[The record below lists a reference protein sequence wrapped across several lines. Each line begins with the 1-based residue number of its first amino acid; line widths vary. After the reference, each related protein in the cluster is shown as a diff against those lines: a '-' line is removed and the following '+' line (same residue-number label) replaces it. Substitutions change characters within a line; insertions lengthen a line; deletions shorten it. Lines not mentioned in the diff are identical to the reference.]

1 MNRSTSR
8 KTVRDTARSILA
20 FLMVGTLSAIGSASG
35 NDAQPASA
43 QADRVV
49 VAAIDGPITPISASF
64 VIRVLEI
71 AEDRGNALFVL
82 EIDTPGGLEESMRDI
97 VKAFLGSKVPVAVLV
112 GPPGGRAASAGAII
126 TMAAHVAAM
135 APGTNIGAAH
145 PVAIGG
151 GEIDG
156 TMREKIENDFLAHVR
171 ALADERGRNAEWA
184 EKAVL
189 ESVSATAEEALEL
202 GVIDFVVRDLGALM
216 DEVDGLTVVV
226 DGDEPVLLKTAGAPV
241 ERIEMSR
248 KEGFL
253 FVLSNPTLAYLL
265 GILGAYGI
273 LFELWN
279 PGTLFPGIVGGICI
293 LLAVVGFQVVPITW
307 AGVGLAMLF
316 FMLEVKVTSYGA
328 LTVAGILCMVLGSIV
343 LIDEPSLAIPVVSVV
358 LPVVAFTLL
367 FFLTVVGMALKAQ
380 GARVRTGPEGLVGC
394 VGQVRSV
401 LDDGGRPYRVFVNG
415 EYWFASVSGGRLDVG
430 DSVRVAAVEGRYLR
444 VEREQ

>member
-1 MNRSTSR
+1 MLG
-8 KTVRDTARSILA
+8 ALGA
-20 FLMVGTLSAIGSASG
+20 LGSASG
-35 NDAQPASA
+35 GDAHSDTGRAE
-43 QADRVV
+43 RIV
-49 VAAIDGPITPISASF
+49 VAAVDGPITPISAGF
-64 VIRVLEI
+64 VIRTLEV
-71 AEDRGNALFVL
+71 AEERGNALFVL
-82 EIDTPGGLEESMRDI
+82 ELDTPGGLEESMRDI

-171 ALADERGRNAEWA
+171 ALAAERGRNAEWA

-202 GVIDFVVRDLGALM
+202 GVIDFVVRDLGELM
-216 DEVDGLTVVV
+216 EEVDGLTVVV
-226 DGDEPVLLKTAGAPV
+226 DGDEPVVLKTADAPV

-253 FVLSNPTLAYLL
+253 FVLSNPTVAYLL

-293 LLAVVGFQVVPITW
+293 LLAVIGFQVVPISW
-307 AGVGLAMLF
+307 AGVGLIGLAMLF

-367 FFLTVVGMALKAQ
+367 FFLAVVGMALKAQ
-380 GARVRTGPEGLVGC
+380 GARVRTGAEGLIGC
-394 VGQVRSV
+394 IGQVRSV
-401 LDDGGRPYRVFVNG
+401 LDEGGRPYRVFVNG
-415 EYWFASVSGGRLDVG
+415 EYWFASAEGGRLDVG
-430 DSVRVAAVEGRYLR
+430 DSVRVVAVEGRYLR
-444 VEREQ
+444 VEVER